1 MLQKIKSLTVEINDG
16 EATNGKDEINPGF
29 LQRSETCIK

>member
-1 MLQKIKSLTVEINDG
+1 VEINDG

-29 LQRSETCIK
+29 LQRSETCIKWKIMKQQY